1 MNAKVKKSTSSF
13 SLGILLLIVGT
24 GWLFFELD
32 LLEEITL
39 KFIFVPTLLAIY
51 LLATA
56 FNGKSAIRAFWGSAA
71 LLFAIFQ
78 VFTKINIELE
88 ALQGEVLILI
98 FGLAL
103 AFSSILKKKKSS
115 LLILAI
121 GVIIFGVFNILEGT
135 GTISTSTLI
144 FLQKLWPLVL
154 VAMGIKILLSQ
165 PKIIYNSFTGS
176 SSESV
181 NFEFGSTGS
190 SKVKSKVKMDFDF
203 GSSKKQQEAEAIIED
218 IPEEEKLEL
227 KGKSEEKNEKKSF
240 KKEIKDEVESI
251 KEEIK
256 EEMKSVTKEA
266 KEEIESAVKEVK
278 NEIESV
284 VEELETELS
293 EKPPEK
299 PKEPTK
305 PKKPKKA
312 KDESLD
318 DESDKS

>member
-1 MNAKVKKSTSSF
+1 MNAKVKKSSSSF

-39 KFIFVPTLLAIY
+39 KFIFVPILLSIY

-56 FNGKSAIRAFWGSAA
+56 FSGKSAIRAFWGSAA
-71 LLFAIFQ
+71 LFFAIFQ
-78 VFTKINIELE
+78 IFTKWNIELE

-121 GVIIFGVFNILEGT
+121 GVIIFGVFNVLEGT

-154 VAMGIKILLSQ
+154 VAMGIKILLSK
-165 PKIIYNSFTGS
+165 PKIIYNSFSDS
-176 SSESV
+176 SSDSI
-181 NFEFGSTGS
+181 NFEFGSSGS
-190 SKVKSKVKMDFDF
+190 RKSKSKVKMDFDF
-203 GSSKKQQEAEAIIED
+203 TSGKKKEEAEAIIED

-227 KGKSEEKNEKKSF
+227 KENTEEKKSF
-240 KKEIKDEVESI
+240 EKEMNEEVESFKDEL
-251 KEEIK
+251 KEELKTVVK
-256 EEMKSVTKEA
+256 EV
-266 KEEIESAVKEVK
+266 KEEIESATKEVK
-278 NEIESV
+278 SEIESV
-284 VEELETELS
+284 VKELETELS
-293 EKPPEK
+293 EKPPVK
-299 PKEPTK
+299 PKEPSK
-305 PKKPKKA
+305 PKKLKKE
-312 KDESLD
+312 KDENLD